1 MAHTTGRVSNL
12 DWLCGFRGGRRQ
24 RQRRSRRRSD
34 SSNKLLDSDISIGA
48 FVEFVFMPS
57 SNSFRA
63 RGVINVI
70 MAINSVRFNA
80 INIKPMRVSIGG
92 KGRSR
97 DGEGKNL
104 GGSPA
109 PMLRNKKVK
118 AFEWKNRSAGSLV
131 ARHEGNGGKKKQ
143 SEQKWAKAK
152 VLNNKHR
159 EVQGRK

>member
-1 MAHTTGRVSNL
+1 MKATVA
-12 DWLCGFRGGRRQ
+12 RRNKANRSGQ

-34 SSNKLLDSDISIGA
+34 SSNKLLDSGISIRA
-48 FVEFVFMPS
+48 FVEFVVMPS
-57 SNSFRA
+57 SNSFRV
-63 RGVINVI
+63 RGMINVI

-118 AFEWKNRSAGSLV
+118 AFEWKNRSGTGTDGNPTETRGAKRKSQVESL
-131 ARHEGNGGKKKQ
+131 K
-143 SEQKWAKAK
+143 SK
-152 VLNNKHR
+152 VSS
-159 EVQGRK
+159 